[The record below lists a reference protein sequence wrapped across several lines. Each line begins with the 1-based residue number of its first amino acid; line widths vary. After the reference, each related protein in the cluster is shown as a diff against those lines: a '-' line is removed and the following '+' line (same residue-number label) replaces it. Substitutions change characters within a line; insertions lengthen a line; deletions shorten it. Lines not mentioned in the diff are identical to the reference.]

1 MPIRKANAVWEG
13 TLKEGAGHL
22 KTGSGKC
29 EGRYTAASRFE
40 NAEGTN
46 PEELIGA
53 AHAGCFSQAFSLSL
67 EQAGFK
73 PERIETDAR
82 VHLEKV
88 SEGFAITRIE
98 LSTRA
103 RVPNI
108 PEATF
113 LSEAEKA
120 KQSCPVSQ
128 ALKATKI
135 SLEAELES

>member
-1 MPIRKANAVWEG
+1 MFVRHASAVWEG
-13 TLKEGAGHL
+13 TLKEGSGRM
-22 KTGSGKC
+22 KTASGAC

-40 NAEGTN
+40 NAEGSN

-53 AHAGCFSQAFSLSL
+53 AHAGCFSQAFSLGL
-67 EQAGFK
+67 EQAGFR
-73 PERIETDAR
+73 PERIATEAR

-88 SEGFAITRIE
+88 ANGYAITRVD
-98 LSTRA
+98 LTTRA

-120 KQSCPVSQ
+120 KQTCPVSQ
-128 ALKATKI
+128 ALKAIEIT
-135 SLEAELES
+135 LQAELEP

>member
-1 MPIRKANAVWEG
+1 MPIRNASAVWEG
-13 TLKEGAGHL
+13 TLKAGAGRL
-22 KTGSGKC
+22 KTESGSF

-40 NAEGTN
+40 EEEGTN

-73 PERIETDAR
+73 PERIETSAR
-82 VHLEKV
+82 VHLDKV
-88 SEGFAITRIE
+88 PDGFAITRVE
-98 LSTRA
+98 LTTKA

-113 LSEAEKA
+113 QSEAEKA
-120 KQSCPVSQ
+120 KQTCPVSQ
-128 ALKATKI
+128 ALKAIDITLDAH
-135 SLEAELES
+135 LEQ